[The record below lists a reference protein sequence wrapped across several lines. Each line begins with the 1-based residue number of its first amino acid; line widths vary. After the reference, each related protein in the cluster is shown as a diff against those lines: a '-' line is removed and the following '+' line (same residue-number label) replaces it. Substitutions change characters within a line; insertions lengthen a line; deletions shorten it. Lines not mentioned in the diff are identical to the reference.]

1 MLFPIALPWSEMTN
15 ETYLLLNHLKKKI
28 HYWYRT
34 LSQSV
39 KFNSIISIYS
49 WPTQTLMMLTMFR
62 KTEKKT
68 TKIPTTALSSV
79 TFPTLHLVIYSLL
92 LTFSQPHVQRQE
104 QSKEDLKIAA
114 SAERSLCSIWE
125 WARFNNSS
133 LNTNE
138 IKYSGLQGSLSDDH
152 CFENP
157 SFSPPGAPP
166 WKPAV
171 FSRWT
176 VLTELRRWHQHRSD
190 GAA

>member
-1 MLFPIALPWSEMTN
+1 
-15 ETYLLLNHLKKKI
+15 
-28 HYWYRT
+28 
-34 LSQSV
+34 
-39 KFNSIISIYS
+39 
-49 WPTQTLMMLTMFR
+49 MLTMFR

-157 SFSPPGAPP
+157 SFSPP
-166 WKPAV
+166 
-171 FSRWT
+171 
-176 VLTELRRWHQHRSD
+176 VLHPENLLCFPDELCWLNYAD
-190 GAA
+190 GTSTDQMERLRHNVKNVKSIT